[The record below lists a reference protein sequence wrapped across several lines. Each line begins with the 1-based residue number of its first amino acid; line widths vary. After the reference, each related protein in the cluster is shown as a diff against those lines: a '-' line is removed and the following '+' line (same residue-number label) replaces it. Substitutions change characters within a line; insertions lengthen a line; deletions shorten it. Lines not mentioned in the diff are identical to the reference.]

1 MKVLTCAFGNT
12 GSQSLWE
19 VRDCI
24 VIRDA
29 LLTWVKV
36 PLGVHITKLV
46 NTAGGIFSSVR
57 DFNKSLIWWI
67 VINFLD
73 AEEFNACSRINYYN
87 LVLFNLLVDQ
97 VVTCVLSSQ

>member
-1 MKVLTCAFGNT
+1 M
-12 GSQSLWE
+12 
-19 VRDCI
+19 
-24 VIRDA
+24 IRDA

-67 VINFLD
+67 VINLLD

-97 VVTCVLSSQ
+97 VVTRVLSSQ